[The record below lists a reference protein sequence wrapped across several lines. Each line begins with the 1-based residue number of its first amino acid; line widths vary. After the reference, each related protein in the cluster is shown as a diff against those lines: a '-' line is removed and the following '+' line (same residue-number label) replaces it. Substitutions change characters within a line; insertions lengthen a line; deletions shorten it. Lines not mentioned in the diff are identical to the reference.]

1 MNHQE
6 SPTRQQ
12 DMDAAPVTFALDPP
26 ARMRWKQRVRLI
38 VADDRSWLAAA
49 LVTTLLLGWNGE
61 EASSVAWL
69 NPVLFVVALAVRWH
83 DRRSGRAR
91 LTLGRWATT
100 SLFVVA
106 GWAIGMVVELTI
118 AAGGDG
124 FGGMHPDTG
133 PSFVIAQGYYIPAV
147 LLTLWAVRRYGLDE
161 RRAFWFAGAM
171 AWWEALTF
179 GVVAMI
185 SPAFPLAPILAAYY
199 VATYALC
206 GMAGM
211 LVVDHRVLHA
221 AAPRSISTRR
231 LVGYGVAAGTAS
243 WAAFMLWAVT
253 ASALF
258 GFEL

>member
-1 MNHQE
+1 ME
-6 SPTRQQ
+6 P
-12 DMDAAPVTFALDPP
+12 APVTFVLDPP
-26 ARMRWKQRVRLI
+26 VSGERMQRVRRLI
-38 VADDRSWLAAA
+38 ADDRSWLVAA
-49 LVTTLLLGWNGE
+49 LVTTLLLGWNGD
-61 EASSVAWL
+61 EASSIAWL
-69 NPVLFVVALAVRWH
+69 NPLLFVGALAVRWH

-100 SLFVVA
+100 GMFVIV

-211 LVVDHRVLHA
+211 LVVDHRVLHTA
-221 AAPRSISTRR
+221 SPRSISTRR